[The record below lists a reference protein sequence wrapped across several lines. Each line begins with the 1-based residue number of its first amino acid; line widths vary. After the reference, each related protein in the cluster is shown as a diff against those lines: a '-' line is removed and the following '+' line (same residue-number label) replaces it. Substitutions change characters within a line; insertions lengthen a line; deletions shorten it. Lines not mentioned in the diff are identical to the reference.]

1 MDRNPVQILVRTLD
15 QSPVHN
21 LVRTLDQIFVHNP
34 VRRKAALMAVVY
46 QGFHIGLYREY
57 SFLGNRSNTSK
68 TLLLLITQLSH
79 KENECYSL
87 VVLNLGYINY
97 GS

>member
-1 MDRNPVQILVRTLD
+1 MDRNPVQILVHNL
-15 QSPVHN
+15 VHN

-34 VRRKAALMAVVY
+34 VRRKASLMAVVY

-68 TLLLLITQLSH
+68 TLLLLS
-79 KENECYSL
+79 
-87 VVLNLGYINY
+87 
-97 GS
+97 